1 MGIDWAYFVHVLWK
15 HWTSQM
21 HHKTKVAPQHRFFL
35 LCKGFSIS
43 IMQSSYNI
51 RSVNS
56 WKSSISRKYLQT
68 STAAETT
75 TTLLVDYEP
84 AYYSYIRNELVT
96 CTCKNTR
103 YKKWRDV
110 CFSPYGVAR
119 ENLTI
124 QFFIPLFA
132 DAAWTVTLLI
142 IHTCTQE
149 SQITNRIQS
158 TTLKQINRS
167 QIPPPPPKHP
177 KRNKKKERKK
187 SRTHTDLSS
196 PRGKGRTLGWSGCGG
211 SAERRSDSAR
221 GGVGRGEKR
230 RRRRSR
236 GRRRWREW
244 WSLSRRFLPP
254 PRAASSLAYPTKKIK
269 KKIRGKPIQTGISSG
284 LEAQYG
290 SAKRGRS
297 CIFFKKKSKEI
308 PFISKQSRVFI
319 FIFGTAW
326 ISFFYLKC
334 IYPIRI
340 WISIRIQMHFI

>member
-1 MGIDWAYFVHVLWK
+1 MSKTCLEIDWPNLFEWELTEHTLYMSCENIELAKCITRLKLHLNIGSSFY
-15 HWTSQM
+15 
-21 HHKTKVAPQHRFFL
+21 AR
-35 LCKGFSIS
+35 GFSIS

-84 AYYSYIRNELVT
+84 AYYSCIRNELVT

-167 QIPPPPPKHP
+167 QIPPPPPQNTRKGT
-177 KRNKKKERKK
+177 KKKERKK

-269 KKIRGKPIQTGISSG
+269 KKNQRQTYPNRNKFRFGGPVWFSQTGPI
-284 LEAQYG
+284 LH
-290 SAKRGRS
+290 
-297 CIFFKKKSKEI
+297 FFKKKK
-308 PFISKQSRVFI
+308 
-319 FIFGTAW
+319 
-326 ISFFYLKC
+326 
-334 IYPIRI
+334 
-340 WISIRIQMHFI
+340 

>member
-167 QIPPPPPKHP
+167 QIPPPPQTPEKEQKKRKKEIKNTYRSFQPKGKGEDTRMERVRRISRAAFGFRARWGGERGEAAEETIEREKKMEGMVKPFAPLSPATSRCFLVSLPHKKNQKKNQRQTYP
-177 KRNKKKERKK
+177 NRNKFRF
-187 SRTHTDLSS
+187 
-196 PRGKGRTLGWSGCGG
+196 GG
-211 SAERRSDSAR
+211 PVWFSQT
-221 GGVGRGEKR
+221 GPI
-230 RRRRSR
+230 
-236 GRRRWREW
+236 
-244 WSLSRRFLPP
+244 LHFFL
-254 PRAASSLAYPTKKIK
+254 K
-269 KKIRGKPIQTGISSG
+269 KK
-284 LEAQYG
+284 
-290 SAKRGRS
+290 
-297 CIFFKKKSKEI
+297 
-308 PFISKQSRVFI
+308 
-319 FIFGTAW
+319 
-326 ISFFYLKC
+326 
-334 IYPIRI
+334 
-340 WISIRIQMHFI
+340 

>member
-167 QIPPPPPKHP
+167 QIPPPPKHP

-297 CIFFKKKSKEI
+297 CIFF
-308 PFISKQSRVFI
+308 
-319 FIFGTAW
+319 
-326 ISFFYLKC
+326 
-334 IYPIRI
+334 
-340 WISIRIQMHFI
+340 